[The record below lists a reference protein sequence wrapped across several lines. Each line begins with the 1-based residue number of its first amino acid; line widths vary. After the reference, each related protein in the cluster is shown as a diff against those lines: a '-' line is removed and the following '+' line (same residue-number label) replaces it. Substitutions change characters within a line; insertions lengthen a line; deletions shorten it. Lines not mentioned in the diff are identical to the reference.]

1 MTAKKSATPHD
12 AVFKTFLTHAHT
24 ARNFLALHLPDWL
37 LRICDLSTLRLTS
50 GSFIEEDLRAYY
62 SDILYSLQPVGK
74 KGYVYVIIEH
84 PGSPD
89 RLMAFRLMRYAVA
102 VMQRHLDAGHRHLPL
117 VIPLLFYHGK
127 QRPWPFSMCWTA
139 LFSEP
144 ELAPRLYGGP
154 FPLVDVTVIADS
166 EIARHR
172 SMAALTLLQK
182 HIRQRDLTGLFER
195 LVTLML
201 QDSVTR
207 KQRLALINYMIQAG
221 EAPQA
226 KSFIAQ
232 LAQRVP
238 QQREELMTIAE
249 QLKQMGREEGREQGL
264 SEGRH
269 KGLVEG
275 RNEGQR
281 EATLAIARNMLAR
294 GIDLTLVQEVTGLS
308 AADLQQIR
316 H

>member
-1 MTAKKSATPHD
+1 MTGKKSTTPHD
-12 AVFKTFLTHAHT
+12 AVFKTFLTHVHT
-24 ARNFLALHLPDWL
+24 ARDFLALHLPDWL

-62 SDILYSLQPVGK
+62 SDILYSLQTTGK
-74 KGYVYVIIEH
+74 TGYVYVIIEH
-84 PGSPD
+84 QSSTD
-89 RLMAFRLMRYAVA
+89 RLMAFRLMRYAIA

-127 QRPWPFSMCWTA
+127 QSPWPFSMRWTA

-144 ELAPRLYGGP
+144 ELASRLYGGP
-154 FPLVDVTVIADS
+154 FPLVDVTVMADS

-221 EAPQA
+221 EAAQA
-226 KSFIAQ
+226 KSFIEQ

-238 QQREELMTIAE
+238 QQKEELMTIAE
-249 QLKQMGREEGREQGL
+249 QLKQMGREQGL
-264 SEGRH
+264 SEGRN
-269 KGLVEG
+269 EG

-281 EATLAIARNMLAR
+281 EARLAIARNMLAR

>member
-1 MTAKKSATPHD
+1 MMTAKKSATPHD

-24 ARNFLALHLPDWL
+24 ARDFLALHLPDWL

-62 SDILYSLQPVGK
+62 SDILYSLQTIGK

-84 PGSPD
+84 QSSPD

-127 QRPWPFSMCWTA
+127 QRPWPFSMRWTA

-144 ELAPRLYGGP
+144 ELAARLYGGP

-182 HIRQRDLTGLFER
+182 HIRQRDLTELFEQ
-195 LVTLML
+195 LMTLML
-201 QDSVTR
+201 QDSVSR

-226 KSFIAQ
+226 KSFIEQ
-232 LAQRVP
+232 LARRVP
-238 QQREELMTIAE
+238 QQKEELMTIAE
-249 QLKQMGREEGREQGL
+249 QLKQMGREQGL

-269 KGLVEG
+269 EGLAKG

>member
-24 ARNFLALHLPDWL
+24 ARDFLALHLPDWL
-37 LRICDLSTLRLTS
+37 LHICDLSTLRLTS

-62 SDILYSLQPVGK
+62 SDILYSLQTIGK

-84 PGSPD
+84 QSSPD
-89 RLMAFRLMRYAVA
+89 RLMTFA

-127 QRPWPFSMCWTA
+127 QRPWPFSMRWTA

-144 ELAPRLYGGP
+144 ELAARLYGGP

-182 HIRQRDLTGLFER
+182 HIRQHDLTELFEQ
-195 LVTLML
+195 LMTLML
-201 QDSVTR
+201 QDS
-207 KQRLALINYMIQAG
+207 
-221 EAPQA
+221 PQV
-226 KSFIAQ
+226 KSFIEQ
-232 LAQRVP
+232 LARRVP
-238 QQREELMTIAE
+238 QQKEELMTIAE
-249 QLKQMGREEGREQGL
+249 QLKQMGREQGL

-269 KGLVEG
+269 EGLAKG

>member
-1 MTAKKSATPHD
+1 MVAKKCVTPHD

-24 ARNFLALHLPDWL
+24 ARDFLALHLPDWL

-50 GSFIEEDLRAYY
+50 GSFVEEDLRAYY
-62 SDILYSLQPVGK
+62 SDILYSLQTTGK

-84 PGSPD
+84 QSSPD

-127 QRPWPFSMCWTA
+127 QRPWPFSMRWTA

-144 ELAPRLYGGP
+144 DLAARLYSAP

-201 QDSVTR
+201 QHSLTR
-207 KQRLALINYMIQAG
+207 KQRLALINYIIQAG

-226 KSFIAQ
+226 VRFIEQ
-232 LAQRVP
+232 LAQRMP
-238 QQREELMTIAE
+238 QQKEELMTIAE
-249 QLKQMGREEGREQGL
+249 QLRQIGREEGL
-264 SEGRH
+264 HEGRD
-269 KGLVEG
+269 K
-275 RNEGQR
+275 GQR
-281 EATLAIARNMLAR
+281 EARLAIARNMLAR
-294 GIDLTLVQEVTGLS
+294 GIDPTLVQEVTGLS
-308 AADLQQIR
+308 AADLRQIR
-316 H
+316 R